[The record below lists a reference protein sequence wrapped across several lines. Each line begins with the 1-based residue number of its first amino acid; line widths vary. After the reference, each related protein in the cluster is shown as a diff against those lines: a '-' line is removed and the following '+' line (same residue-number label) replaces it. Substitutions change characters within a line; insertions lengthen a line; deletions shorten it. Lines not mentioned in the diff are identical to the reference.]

1 MSEPE
6 FESECPIQKP
16 GNILES
22 FNEMFG
28 FVQIPHPPISDKL
41 YDGFL
46 LPIEY
51 LEKSQQTNIPKNVAD
66 DLELIQLVDVSFE
79 DKSSLVTSPFGSP
92 RTPTLSRDSEFAEL
106 SQRTTPPNPL
116 SLCSRSGVLANTD
129 RKPMYEYFAE
139 PSNDFGKLL
148 IPEMAKRYTTNI
160 GFLEDTQ
167 KVVERTAS
175 NDVHP
180 PLLSKENTERF
191 IEVWKEIKEDKS
203 FLDRHSYMEYIFLE
217 DLNKS
222 RPFLNA
228 YSIMNLISPIY
239 SLVLPLILMLMPFVL
254 LKIWNV
260 PITFDIYLQTL
271 RDISKTHFI
280 GRILNIRE
288 WNLENGLYILFIGGM
303 YIMQTYAQITSCIK
317 YHAAIK
323 RMNENLMF
331 MCDYLNTVIGSMG
344 HFVKTNADLPFY
356 SDFCQDVHSH
366 KLVLQ
371 ALREKIGCSLTPYGL
386 TLKKVTELGHM
397 FDCYYQLYSC
407 MDFEASL
414 RYSVG
419 FEGYMDILR
428 GVARGYKNGFLGQTK
443 FHSSSSSPPLNV
455 EDPES
460 SSICSNKSEKD
471 DTSISD
477 DASATDPKSKCIN
490 KFHNQYYPPHKYHSN
505 RVQNTVDLATNII
518 ITGVNA
524 SGKTTTLK
532 STALNI
538 LFSQQFGFGFYES
551 ADLTPYNHIH
561 SYLNIPDTSGRDSL
575 FQAESRRCKEILDK
589 IRDAPEEETHFT
601 IFDELYSGTNP
612 TEAAK
617 SAHSLLNYLSKKT
630 NVRFILTTHY
640 VNVCR
645 KFRKS
650 NVVKNYKMNV
660 ETDETGNFIY
670 TYKMGKGISTLE
682 GGIAILKT
690 MNYPAEIINTIQNE
704 NT

>member
-1 MSEPE
+1 MS
-6 FESECPIQKP
+6 ESECPIQKP
-16 GNILES
+16 GSILES

-28 FVQIPHPPISDKL
+28 FIQIPHPLISNTL

-51 LEKSQQTNIPKNVAD
+51 LEKSQQNNIPKNVAD
-66 DLELIQLVDVSFE
+66 DLELIRLVD
-79 DKSSLVTSPFGSP
+79 
-92 RTPTLSRDSEFAEL
+92 
-106 SQRTTPPNPL
+106 
-116 SLCSRSGVLANTD
+116 CSNTD
-129 RKPMYEYFAE
+129 QKPMYEYFAE

-167 KVVERTAS
+167 KVIEREVS
-175 NDVHP
+175 SSSESR
-180 PLLSKENTERF
+180 PLISKETTERF

-203 FLDRHSYMEYIFLE
+203 FLERHSYMEYVILE

-239 SLVLPLILMLMPFVL
+239 GLIMPLILMLMPFIL

-271 RDISKTHFI
+271 RDISKTHLI

-288 WNLENGLYILFIGGM
+288 WNTENALYILFIGGM
-303 YIMQTYAQITSCIK
+303 YIMQTYTQITSCIK

-323 RMNENLMF
+323 RMNENLLF
-331 MCDYLNTVIGSMG
+331 MRDYLTDVIASMD
-344 HFVKTNADLPFY
+344 HFVKTNADLPYY

-366 KLVLQ
+366 KLVLKT
-371 ALREKIGCSLTPYGL
+371 LREKIGCSLTPYGW
-386 TLKKVTELGHM
+386 TLKKVSELGHM

-414 RYSVG
+414 RYSIG

-428 GVARGYKNGFLGQTK
+428 GVTDGYKNGHLGKTN
-443 FHSSSSSPPLNV
+443 FRTSSPSVTPPLNTT
-455 EDPES
+455 EDATHQ
-460 SSICSNKSEKD
+460 SE
-471 DTSISD
+471 SD
-477 DASATDPKSKCIN
+477 DASKSDDVSTVSEKSN
-490 KFHNQYYPPHKYHSN
+490 TNTNEFHMQYYPPHKHNSN
-505 RVQNTVDLATNII
+505 LVRNTVNLGTNII

-532 STALNI
+532 TTALNVI
-538 LFSQQFGFGFYES
+538 FSQQFGFGFYLS
-551 ADLTPYNHIH
+551 ANLVPYNHIH

-617 SAHSLLNYLSKKT
+617 SAHSLLNYLSKKP

-650 NVVKNYKMNV
+650 NAVKNYKMNV
-660 ETDETGNFIY
+660 DTDDAGNFIY
-670 TYKMGKGISTLE
+670 TYRMCKGISTLE

-690 MNYPAEIINTIQNE
+690 MDYPAEIINTIRLFTE
-704 NT
+704 